1 MWLLPNLLSCLPSC
15 ILICDFNCH
24 HPWLFVCNHI
34 VFSHLVAMTNYL
46 VPSLLLVMF
55 TSLFDSSPGGRLELG
70 LKKIIKIFGTTCLRA
85 AGSSPA
91 PPAVWVF
98 WHLIWR
104 TESLD
109 RGLILVCRV
118 SFVSSGECIPVAAQV
133 CSCLQGWM
141 HVRSP
146 LLLPNG

>member
-1 MWLLPNLLSCLPSC
+1 MAK
-15 ILICDFNCH
+15 DTEVDMGK
-24 HPWLFVCNHI
+24 HPPFR
-34 VFSHLVAMTNYL
+34 
-46 VPSLLLVMF
+46 
-55 TSLFDSSPGGRLELG
+55 GGRWPSG
-70 LKKIIKIFGTTCLRA
+70 KCVGTTCLRA

-109 RGLILVCRV
+109 RGLILVCRF
-118 SFVSSGECIPVAAQV
+118 SFVSSRGCIPVAVQT
-133 CSCLQGWM
+133 CPCLQGWM
-141 HVRSP
+141 HVRNP